1 MAGYDIGISGLHA
14 AQKALMIIGNNIANA
29 ATEGYHRQEID
40 LVPLADANTNGA
52 MIGQGVEYA
61 GVIRKVDAVL
71 QAEILRQESSLA
83 AMERQLEMLQTI
95 ESAFGELTTGGLT
108 TAMDEFFA
116 SFQDLSLR
124 TEDVNMQSE
133 VLSKAQALV
142 SQMNNIATMV
152 TNMDEMAHSES
163 LATVE
168 RINLLAEQ
176 ISALNQEIYNQ
187 KMRGYEPNNTMD
199 QREKLITELGRL
211 IGIRT
216 YTRDNGMVDIIAS
229 DISLVIGPLNAKVE
243 IGLINDG
250 QSSLLGLRSVGG
262 DSYSTQLNGGKL
274 GGLFEL
280 RNTTI
285 RDLQD
290 QLDLLAKTIIT
301 ETNKIHVQGVG
312 QDGSFASLTGWT
324 MSQTV
329 ISQIEPPITPGT
341 FYVRVTDI
349 DGNTVSHSLTLT
361 ANSTLAEIA
370 DALAAIPGLSGTS
383 FSGGRLQIIADTG
396 STFDFLPGVR
406 TRPTSTLPDP
416 LVGAG
421 PAADEAPPLIQL
433 SGLYTGSANQT
444 YTCTVN
450 TLPPGETLAVGNGS
464 MELVVVDGSGV
475 TVATV
480 NIGEGYTP
488 GQSIALADGIYATLS
503 INGISAGYFNDGD
516 QFDIEAIAD
525 SDPTDF
531 LAATGMNCFFSGT
544 TAISMDTTDY
554 VKDSGRN
561 IATSRSPEKTGNSN
575 VVLLAKLGDQ
585 TQASLGSNTM
595 KDYYRQI
602 AVGLGNQISVVQM
615 KYDNTDGVL
624 RSLSEQRE
632 VISGV
637 DINDQAS
644 LMMLFERMF
653 QAMARYMNTI
663 TETQKTVLTLVS

>member
-142 SQMNNIATMV
+142 CQMNNIATMV

-312 QDGSFASLTGWT
+312 QDGSFASLT
-324 MSQTV
+324 
-329 ISQIEPPITPGT
+329 
-341 FYVRVTDI
+341 
-349 DGNTVSHSLTLT
+349 
-361 ANSTLAEIA
+361 A
-370 DALAAIPGLSGTS
+370 
-383 FSGGRLQIIADTG
+383 GRC
-396 STFDFLPGVR
+396 R
-406 TRPTSTLPDP
+406 KP
-416 LVGAG
+416 LFRR
-421 PAADEAPPLIQL
+421 L
-433 SGLYTGSANQT
+433 N
-444 YTCTVN
+444 
-450 TLPPGETLAVGNGS
+450 
-464 MELVVVDGSGV
+464 
-475 TVATV
+475 
-480 NIGEGYTP
+480 
-488 GQSIALADGIYATLS
+488 
-503 INGISAGYFNDGD
+503 
-516 QFDIEAIAD
+516 
-525 SDPTDF
+525 
-531 LAATGMNCFFSGT
+531 
-544 TAISMDTTDY
+544 
-554 VKDSGRN
+554 R
-561 IATSRSPEKTGNSN
+561 R
-575 VVLLAKLGDQ
+575 
-585 TQASLGSNTM
+585 
-595 KDYYRQI
+595 
-602 AVGLGNQISVVQM
+602 
-615 KYDNTDGVL
+615 
-624 RSLSEQRE
+624 
-632 VISGV
+632 
-637 DINDQAS
+637 
-644 LMMLFERMF
+644 
-653 QAMARYMNTI
+653 
-663 TETQKTVLTLVS
+663 